1 MIDKALIEK
10 SVREF
15 IEGTGIFLVAVRVSS
30 SNKITVLADRK
41 EGITIDDCVNI
52 HRMIE
57 KNFDRDSEDYEL
69 QVSSP
74 GLEMPFV
81 VMEQY
86 YKNEGRK
93 VSVIDNEGNKFT
105 GILKNVTAGGF
116 DLETEIKLKGK
127 KKETREMPFN
137 FDQVKAVKVVLTIM

>member
-10 SVREF
+10 SVREY
-15 IEGTGIFLVAVRVSS
+15 IVGTGIFLVAVRVSS

-57 KNFDRDSEDYEL
+57 KTFDRETEDYEL

-74 GLEMPFV
+74 GLEMPFGV
-81 VMEQY
+81 IEQY

-93 VSVIDNEGNKFT
+93 VSVVDNEGTRYT
-105 GILKNVTAGGF
+105 GILKNVTSGGF

-127 KKETREMPFN
+127 KTETKVVPFN
-137 FDQVKAVKVVLTIM
+137 FDQVKSVKVVLTIK

>member
-1 MIDKALIEK
+1 MIDKELIEK

-57 KNFDRDSEDYEL
+57 NTFDRDTEDYEL

-74 GLEMPFV
+74 GLEMPFGV
-81 VMEQY
+81 IEQY
-86 YKNEGRK
+86 YKNEGSK
-93 VSVIDNEGNKFT
+93 VSVVDNEGNKYT
-105 GILKNVTAGGF
+105 GILKNVTDGGF
-116 DLETEIKLKGK
+116 DLETEIKLKGQ
-127 KKETREMPFN
+127 KKETKELPFN
-137 FDQVKAVKVVLTIM
+137 LDQVKSVKVVLLMK

>member
-57 KNFDRDSEDYEL
+57 KNFDRDSEDL
-69 QVSSP
+69 NCR
-74 GLEMPFV
+74 FH
-81 VMEQY
+81 
-86 YKNEGRK
+86 RR
-93 VSVIDNEGNKFT
+93 
-105 GILKNVTAGGF
+105 A
-116 DLETEIKLKGK
+116 
-127 KKETREMPFN
+127 
-137 FDQVKAVKVVLTIM
+137 